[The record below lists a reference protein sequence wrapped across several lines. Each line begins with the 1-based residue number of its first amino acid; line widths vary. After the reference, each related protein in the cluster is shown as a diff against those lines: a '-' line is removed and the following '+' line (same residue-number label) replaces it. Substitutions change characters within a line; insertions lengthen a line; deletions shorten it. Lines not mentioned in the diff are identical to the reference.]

1 MEQSEE
7 TVEGKGRRRR
17 AVKSFLTADRT
28 PMWFTAFAL
37 LLGASGTY
45 LIAPLVN
52 SEFETQ
58 KIKTDFVIRNY
69 NELREKMENFQGLYV
84 ATTQKQAAGEDIRG
98 DVVRLQEL
106 TARVSAQNISML
118 PMFTT
123 ANGPKAAG
131 QVTTAMNGMITVL
144 FSNAGKHIETDEAVT
159 AYNGEVTAATQ
170 ALVPPLLE
178 LYVQIGR
185 VGRLRPTAVGT
196 DLKEE

>member
-52 SEFETQ
+52 SEFEAQ

-144 FSNAGKHIETDEAVT
+144 FSNAGKPIETDEAVT

>member
-7 TVEGKGRRRR
+7 TAEGKGRRRR
-17 AVKSFLTADRT
+17 AVKSFLIADKT

-98 DVVRLQEL
+98 DVIRLQEL

-144 FSNAGKHIETDEAVT
+144 FLNAGKHIETDEAVT

-170 ALVPPLLE
+170 ALVPPLE

>member
-7 TVEGKGRRRR
+7 TAEGKGRRRR
-17 AVKSFLTADRT
+17 AVKSFLIADKT

-69 NELREKMENFQGLYV
+69 NELREKMEDFQGLYV
-84 ATTQKQAAGEDIRG
+84 ATTQKQAADEDIRG

-131 QVTTAMNGMITVL
+131 QVTVAMNGMVTVL
-144 FSNAGKHIETDEAVT
+144 FANAGKAIETDEAVT
-159 AYNGEVTAATQ
+159 AYNGEVAAATQ